1 MPWLQPLKDV
11 VLGKDL
17 SNSIGLTMEHTM
29 VWIIGALAF
38 IVMLSACFNY
48 TNLSIARAFRRSR
61 EVGIRKVIGALRGHV
76 LAQFLAEAV
85 MIALLALVLSLGFFF
100 ILRPF
105 FLSISPNLSRLVSLD
120 LSWPLVLSFVV
131 LAILVGLIAG
141 LLPAVFF
148 SRINAIQVLR
158 NLTSFKVFRH
168 VTVRKALI
176 TVQYTLSL
184 AFIAA
189 TFIGYKQYR
198 YFLTIDLGFN
208 TANILNIDLEGNKPD
223 AFVNALKELPEVNG
237 VSGSQMVTSVG
248 NYWSTGMKYLDPTD
262 SITVY
267 YNAVNEHYLPL
278 HGHKLLAGR
287 NFTPTAP
294 DAVESEVIVNQQ
306 VLKHFNIGQNDPQ
319 KALGEFVT
327 VNLRK
332 MQIIGVVKDFH
343 YGKVDSQIEPVVFRY
358 MAKPEGF
365 VNVSITA
372 TDLPETMKRIEAA
385 WKTVDRIHPINA
397 HFYDEQIERAY
408 SEFSAMLKI
417 LGFLAILAVSIA
429 SMGLLGMVVF
439 TTETRLREVSI
450 RKVLG
455 ASMAQLMFLLSRGFL
470 LLLGI
475 AALIALPATYFFF
488 DQVVL
493 TLFAYHAPLGIGEL
507 ALSFG
512 LVLLIALF
520 MTSSQMVKVARS
532 NPAEVL
538 KGE

>member
-1 MPWLQPLKDV
+1 
-11 VLGKDL
+11 
-17 SNSIGLTMEHTM
+17 
-29 VWIIGALAF
+29 
-38 IVMLSACFNY
+38 
-48 TNLSIARAFRRSR
+48 
-61 EVGIRKVIGALRGHV
+61 
-76 LAQFLAEAV
+76 
-85 MIALLALVLSLGFFF
+85 
-100 ILRPF
+100 
-105 FLSISPNLSRLVSLD
+105 
-120 LSWPLVLSFVV
+120 
-131 LAILVGLIAG
+131 
-141 LLPAVFF
+141 
-148 SRINAIQVLR
+148 
-158 NLTSFKVFRH
+158 
-168 VTVRKALI
+168 
-176 TVQYTLSL
+176 
-184 AFIAA
+184 
-189 TFIGYKQYR
+189 
-198 YFLTIDLGFN
+198 
-208 TANILNIDLEGNKPD
+208 
-223 AFVNALKELPEVNG
+223 
-237 VSGSQMVTSVG
+237 
-248 NYWSTGMKYLDPTD
+248 
-262 SITVY
+262 
-267 YNAVNEHYLPL
+267 
-278 HGHKLLAGR
+278 
-287 NFTPTAP
+287 
-294 DAVESEVIVNQQ
+294 

-327 VNLRK
+327 VNLKK

-365 VNVSITA
+365 VNVSITS
-372 TDLPETMKRIEAA
+372 TDLAETMKRIEAA
-385 WKTVDRIHPINA
+385 WKTIDRIHPIEA

-455 ASMAQLMFLLSRGFL
+455 ASMTQLVFLLSRGFL

-475 AALIALPATYFFF
+475 AAFIALPATYFFF

-493 TLFAYHAPLGIGEL
+493 TLFAYHAPLGIAEL

-512 LVLLIALF
+512 LVLLIAFF